1 MHYLIMISL
10 LIYRL
15 QMLIFHKKQRFII
28 IFNILTLIFSFE
40 SEMKQLRIRVESMA
54 EVYEN
59 LQEKMHDV
67 DKTM

>member
-1 MHYLIMISL
+1 
-10 LIYRL
+10 
-15 QMLIFHKKQRFII
+15 MLIFHKKQRFII